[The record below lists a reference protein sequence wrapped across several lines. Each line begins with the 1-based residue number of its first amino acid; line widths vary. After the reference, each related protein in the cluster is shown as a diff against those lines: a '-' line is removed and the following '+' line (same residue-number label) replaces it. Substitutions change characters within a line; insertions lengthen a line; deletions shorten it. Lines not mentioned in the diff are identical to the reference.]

1 MVAHKTQRMK
11 DFRHYNLLSH
21 NTFGIVAHCRRF
33 VEFDTE
39 EQLEELCHSLTDA
52 DHPIMVLGGG
62 SNLLLTKDFDGTV
75 IHSAI
80 KGIEKTQ
87 DTTEHVLVRVGSG
100 EVWDDFVARCV
111 DEGWYGAENL
121 SLIPGEVG
129 ASAVQNIGAYGAEVK
144 DIIYKVEAMEIAS
157 GKKVEIANAECHY
170 SYRQSLFKTEWK
182 GRYIITHVTYRLSKS
197 FTPRLDYGNIL
208 AELQSEGVLSPT
220 PQQLRDVI
228 IKIRREKLPDPE
240 VEGNAGSFFMN
251 PVVSREKYDELAAQY
266 PNMPHYDVDADSV
279 KIPAGW
285 MIDQCGWKGRTVGRA
300 GVHSRQALVLVNRGG
315 ATGSEVVSLCNDICN
330 DVKQRFGIEIHPEVN
345 II

>member
-1 MVAHKTQRMK
+1 M
-11 DFRHYNLLSH
+11 
-21 NTFGIVAHCRRF
+21 
-33 VEFDTE
+33 
-39 EQLEELCHSLTDA
+39 
-52 DHPIMVLGGG
+52 
-62 SNLLLTKDFDGTV
+62 
-75 IHSAI
+75 
-80 KGIEKTQ
+80 
-87 DTTEHVLVRVGSG
+87 
-100 EVWDDFVARCV
+100 
-111 DEGWYGAENL
+111 
-121 SLIPGEVG
+121 
-129 ASAVQNIGAYGAEVK
+129 
-144 DIIYKVEAMEIAS
+144 
-157 GKKVEIANAECHY
+157 
-170 SYRQSLFKTEWK
+170 
-182 GRYIITHVTYRLSKS
+182 
-197 FTPRLDYGNIL
+197 
-208 AELQSEGVLSPT
+208 LSPT

-285 MIDQCGWKGRTVGRA
+285 MIGQCGWKGRTVGRA